1 MNVYLYITS
10 QVLQIWTLT
19 YTVTRLDQ
27 LHFSLLQILFVNHFT
42 EIYLLTKDTVQV
54 CKVRFDRLFFAF
66 RHVVLIPNLF
76 QFYTSAIL
84 LHNLHLKCQD
94 FLLHK
99 IYNLETKFV
108 KKTMQQLTCLQ
119 HKHCTVSLLVSASQ
133 KSVPCVRVSE
143 AVRDSGL
150 SQGKTL
156 TSQGKLIKQEWVLF

>member
-54 CKVRFDRLFFAF
+54 CKVHFDRLFFAF
-66 RHVVLIPNLF
+66 RHVVF
-76 QFYTSAIL
+76 AIL
-84 LHNLHLKCQD
+84 LYNLHLKCQD